1 LLLFEAGVVY
11 TCLNMS
17 ALADRIRAVPMAW
30 VVLGAAFLMQMV
42 FSGVHFA
49 FGVFLKPV
57 ADEFQWGRGTTA
69 FAYTLLWWVSSP
81 AGLLLGWLSDR
92 IGTRK
97 ILVFGAI
104 IFGLGVFLS
113 SRIESLWQFYLYF
126 GVLAGIGRGADRAP
140 LLSAVLQFFRRRKGL
155 AMGITLSGTGVGTLL
170 FPWLARYM
178 ITVVDW
184 RAAFAAMGLLSWLI
198 LLPASFIIRNPKE
211 GEAEAEK
218 QGDRDF
224 RAREVDGILGRAGI
238 EWTMAEVLRNRVFWI
253 FVITGL
259 ACCVSHS
266 LPLAHIVA
274 YASDR
279 GVADLTAAGILGIIG
294 VSAAV
299 GRLMWGAT
307 SDMIGAR
314 KTVFCCI
321 ALQTLAMFVVAFANS
336 LAAFY
341 LFAVGFGLAYGGVLP
356 LYAVVTRELFG
367 MRRFGTVYGM
377 HSLVTS
383 FAMGGGGVVGGYL
396 FDFSGSYFV
405 PLMTSTA
412 LGIIATSFAAR
423 LAFLT
428 EPGEPAR
435 KERVPVD
442 VVAGAGI

>member
-1 LLLFEAGVVY
+1 
-11 TCLNMS
+11 
-17 ALADRIRAVPMAW
+17 
-30 VVLGAAFLMQMV
+30 
-42 FSGVHFA
+42 
-49 FGVFLKPV
+49 
-57 ADEFQWGRGTTA
+57 
-69 FAYTLLWWVSSP
+69 
-81 AGLLLGWLSDR
+81 
-92 IGTRK
+92 
-97 ILVFGAI
+97 
-104 IFGLGVFLS
+104 
-113 SRIESLWQFYLYF
+113 
-126 GVLAGIGRGADRAP
+126 
-140 LLSAVLQFFRRRKGL
+140 
-155 AMGITLSGTGVGTLL
+155 MGITLSGTGVGTLL

-198 LLPASFIIRNPKE
+198 LLPAALMIRNPRE

-218 QGDRDF
+218 QGGGEH
-224 RAREVDGILGRAGI
+224 RARELNGILGRPGV
-238 EWTMAEVLRNRVFWI
+238 EWTMAEVLKNRGFWI

-279 GVADLTAAGILGIIG
+279 GIADLTAAGILGVIG

-307 SDMIGAR
+307 SDIIGSR

-321 ALQTLAMFVVAFANS
+321 ALQTLAMFLVAFADS
-336 LAAFY
+336 LTAFY

-367 MRRFGTVYGM
+367 MKRFGTVYGL

-383 FAMGGGGVVGGYL
+383 FGMGGGGVVGGYL

-405 PLMTSTA
+405 LLMTSTV

-423 LAFLT
+423 LALLT
-428 EPGEPAR
+428 EPAEPAPQ
-435 KERVPVD
+435 KSVPVD
-442 VVAGAGI
+442 VIAGAGI

>member
-1 LLLFEAGVVY
+1 
-11 TCLNMS
+11 MS
-17 ALADRIRAVPMAW
+17 AALRAIRAVPIAW
-30 VVLGAAFLMQMV
+30 VVLAAAFAMQMV

-57 ADEFQWGRGTTA
+57 AEEFGWGRGTTA

-113 SRIESLWQFYLYF
+113 SRIENLWQFYLYF
-126 GVLAGIGRGADRAP
+126 GVLAGIGRAADRAP
-140 LLSAVLQFFRRRKGL
+140 LLSAVLQFFKRRKGL

-178 ITVVDW
+178 ISLIDW

-198 LLPASFIIRNPKE
+198 LLPAACMIRKPRPGE
-211 GEAEAEK
+211 GEPESADA
-218 QGDRDF
+218 
-224 RAREVDGILGRAGI
+224 RARHTEAKGILGREDK
-238 EWTMAEVLRNRVFWI
+238 EWTVAEVLRNRVFWI
-253 FVITGL
+253 FVVTGL

-279 GVADLTAAGILGIIG
+279 GIADLTAAGILGVIG

-321 ALQTLAMFVVAFANS
+321 GLQTLAMFLVAFANS
-336 LAAFY
+336 LPAFY

-367 MRRFGTVYGM
+367 MKRFGTVYGM

-383 FAMGGGGVVGGYL
+383 FGMGGGGVVGGYL

-405 PLMTSTA
+405 PLMTSTV
-412 LGIIATSFAAR
+412 LGIIATGFAAQ
-423 LAFLT
+423 LAFLK
-428 EPGEPAR
+428 EPGTPAHQ
-435 KERVPVD
+435 KSVPLD